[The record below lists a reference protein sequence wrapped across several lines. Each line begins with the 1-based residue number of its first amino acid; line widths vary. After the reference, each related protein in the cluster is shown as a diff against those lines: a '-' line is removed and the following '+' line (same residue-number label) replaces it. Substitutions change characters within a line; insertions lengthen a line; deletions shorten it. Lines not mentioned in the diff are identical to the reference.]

1 MGCTVSGQVF
11 PIIAE
16 RDLDLNIMPQTRED
30 IKIPLTE
37 REIFTLTKSWKPIA
51 KNMITTGINMFIRMF
66 ETREEVKTM
75 FEQFRYFYFLF
86 S

>member
-1 MGCTVSGQVF
+1 MGCTISGQVF
-11 PIIAE
+11 PIIGD
-16 RDLDLNIMPQTRED
+16 RDLDINLAMPQTREE

-66 ETREEVKTM
+66 ETRHEVKTM
-75 FEQFRYFYFLF
+75 FEQFR
-86 S
+86 